1 MIKLSDIEAK
11 MKYAYVSKKVKEL
24 RILGEVD
31 DLVPILK
38 AMADKKRE
46 EINKINN
53 VLAKLQSE
61 NHEGEV
67 SLTL

>member
-1 MIKLSDIEAK
+1 MIKLSDPEAK
-11 MKYAYVSKKVKEL
+11 MRYAYVSKKVKEL

-31 DLVPILK
+31 DLVPILE

-46 EINKINN
+46 EITKINN

-61 NHEGEV
+61 HHEGEV